1 MYPGAWHLAMS
12 QAALSRGRAR
22 RRALQGLRGREQL
35 VEVGH
40 LAGVVAPCA
49 ADRTPALDE
58 EGRSFGNVLHA
69 AEHVRDPESPHGV
82 RVPVGDELDLAEVE
96 RLAPRGLRPGRVA
109 RDRERPHPGRIELRS
124 PVTQELELVRSG
136 RRPGEEEEKQKERP
150 REVLHRDGLPR
161 CEPDGRVGDWF
172 ADTQHV
178 TTLVPRRGLEQGLDI
193 ETGTIGEDMRAV
205 GIIRQSNSRGKS
217 EGLSPAE
224 QREKIEAYCAGRRW
238 DL

>member
-82 RVPVGDELDLAEVE
+82 RVPVGDELDLTEVE
-96 RLAPRGLRPGRVA
+96 RLAPRGLRPRRVA

-136 RRPGEEEEKQKERP
+136 RRPGERTMRTRRMDTLRFNWNGERDDPQRWAVWPPPRRHQVTARRPLALEAWFGRVRTGDAVRRRWVPSGNEKQGEAAF
-150 REVLHRDGLPR
+150 EG
-161 CEPDGRVGDWF
+161 
-172 ADTQHV
+172 V
-178 TTLVPRRGLEQGLDI
+178 TLASGGKAAAYARRAAI
-193 ETGTIGEDMRAV
+193 
-205 GIIRQSNSRGKS
+205 
-217 EGLSPAE
+217 AE
-224 QREKIEAYCAGRRW
+224 SI
-238 DL
+238 